1 MQFFFLLKS
10 LENEVLKFCCQNF
23 HSNFFSEFS
32 FFDIWMAAIHSFSTV
47 VTLIVDTNFCMS
59 NIQFENWDRDISSSF
74 PPFYSLN
81 TKMSQL
87 QNFWWKKKIAMEK
100 KMLTKQQVP

>member
-1 MQFFFLLKS
+1 MQFFFKLKS

-47 VTLIVDTNFCMS
+47 VTLIVDTNFCIS

-74 PPFYSLN
+74 PPLLFPKYKNVSASKFLV
-81 TKMSQL
+81 
-87 QNFWWKKKIAMEK
+87 KKKIAMEK